1 MSCFKKI
8 LSLNDDKDTLSLL
21 IKAANEVKPL
31 MERRKW
37 QVDIL
42 KEFKPK
48 DNKLLGLNVKNNNSI
63 SIMIRCR
70 TADNQ
75 LYPYETIFHTL
86 LHELTHIVC
95 GSHDEAF
102 YNLLSSLTKETQGH
116 TLNPTSFRHVPHVQG
131 SCSKDDLREKMASSA
146 EKRLLSCAPQKL
158 GSSDSSASS
167 TGTNLSKIMT
177 AKEAAAM
184 AAIMR
189 SMNAPL

>member
-8 LSLNDDKDTLSLL
+8 LSLNDDKEALSLL

-75 LYPYETIFHTL
+75 LYSYESIFHTL

-95 GSHDEAF
+95 GPHDEAF
-102 YNLLSSLTKETQGH
+102 YSLLSTLTKETQGH
-116 TLNPTSFRHVPHVQG
+116 TLNPTSFRYGLTHVQG

-158 GSSDSSASS
+158 GNSSS
-167 TGTNLSKIMT
+167 TSNLSKTMT

-189 SMNAPL
+189 AMKTPL